1 MSIPRI
7 AIHRPVTMFMIS
19 GVIVLLGAIS
29 LLRLPVDLMPELQLP
44 SVTIRVSYPG
54 VGPREME
61 ESITRPIEQAVSA
74 VAGLEQVNATS
85 SEGQSVI
92 RLNFAWGTNLNVA
105 ADDVRSRID
114 RIRARLPEEA
124 DSPII
129 FKFDSTA
136 FPILFLAVE
145 GNFTPVQ
152 LRDIAENTLAQRLER
167 VPGVA
172 AVNVNGG
179 LRRQILVELSREKTS
194 ALGLSVDRIINL
206 LTVENQNMPLGE
218 VYEGDLAYMLRSPGQ
233 FTSLEEIGNL
243 VVMTRNGVPVYM
255 RDIAVIRDGAEDV
268 RSVIRVNG
276 KPGVRL
282 SINKQSGEN
291 TVEVSAAL
299 KREVEKINREVQGI
313 KLSVTSDTA
322 VFIDRSIHAV
332 REAVVLGSFLVVF
345 IIFTFLR
352 SIRSTL
358 IICTSIPISIF
369 GTFALLYFG
378 GYTLNT
384 MTFGGL
390 ALGVGMIVDAAI
402 VVLENTERHMH
413 MGKPPRQA
421 AIDGSE
427 EIWSAILASTL
438 THVAVF
444 VPLFFLAGFSSVLFR
459 QLSVVVIFSLMMSLF
474 VAVTIVPV
482 LCALVLTPPVPAD
495 QRKGVTGRLFT
506 WSERMLDAMDEGYR
520 RILHLALAHRA
531 LVVGISVL
539 LFVASIFVF
548 RTLSYELMPQTDEG
562 EVTVEAENAVGTRIE
577 RMEALMATLEE
588 RIRQVVP
595 EARTLVSSVGGFGF
609 QGSGGQHRGQ
619 ITIILSPRAERERS
633 SAQIA
638 TALRRQLAGL
648 PGTVVRARPSGGNFQ
663 LQRILGG
670 GTDARL
676 ALEIRGYDLEDARRL
691 SNEAKLLMEQTK
703 GLADVRLAK
712 DDARPE
718 LALRVD
724 RDKAAILGLT
734 VNQVATTVRTNIAG
748 TQAAFYRERGRE
760 YPIIVRLRA
769 EDRQRIDN
777 VNDVL
782 VSTPTGSLVQAKSL
796 MRVDNERGPVEIE
809 RKNLERVTRVNAE
822 LDGTLGDAVDAV
834 NARLPEL
841 RVPSDF
847 TVGFGAEVEEQAKA
861 FQQLK
866 WLLLLA
872 VILVY
877 AVMASQ
883 YESLRDPFI
892 IMFSIPLASIGVVL
906 ALKLTG
912 TAFSLQAYIGVIM
925 LAGIVVSNAILL
937 VDYTT
942 TLRRRDGLP
951 LHEAVET
958 AGRTRLRPII
968 MTTLTTILG
977 LVPMSLAFGEGAELQ
992 APLARVVIGGLAAST
1007 LITLVFVPT
1016 LYTIFEEGLPAW
1028 IRRVRGAKAPV
1039 TEGEAP
1045 ATGH

>member
-1 MSIPRI
+1 
-7 AIHRPVTMFMIS
+7 
-19 GVIVLLGAIS
+19 
-29 LLRLPVDLMPELQLP
+29 
-44 SVTIRVSYPG
+44 
-54 VGPREME
+54 
-61 ESITRPIEQAVSA
+61 
-74 VAGLEQVNATS
+74 
-85 SEGQSVI
+85 
-92 RLNFAWGTNLNVA
+92 
-105 ADDVRSRID
+105 
-114 RIRARLPEEA
+114 
-124 DSPII
+124 
-129 FKFDSTA
+129 
-136 FPILFLAVE
+136 
-145 GNFTPVQ
+145 
-152 LRDIAENTLAQRLER
+152 
-167 VPGVA
+167 
-172 AVNVNGG
+172 
-179 LRRQILVELSREKTS
+179 
-194 ALGLSVDRIINL
+194 
-206 LTVENQNMPLGE
+206 
-218 VYEGDLAYMLRSPGQ
+218 
-233 FTSLEEIGNL
+233 
-243 VVMTRNGVPVYM
+243 
-255 RDIAVIRDGAEDV
+255 
-268 RSVIRVNG
+268 
-276 KPGVRL
+276 
-282 SINKQSGEN
+282 
-291 TVEVSAAL
+291 
-299 KREVEKINREVQGI
+299 
-313 KLSVTSDTA
+313 
-322 VFIDRSIHAV
+322 
-332 REAVVLGSFLVVF
+332 
-345 IIFTFLR
+345 
-352 SIRSTL
+352 
-358 IICTSIPISIF
+358 
-369 GTFALLYFG
+369 
-378 GYTLNT
+378 
-384 MTFGGL
+384 
-390 ALGVGMIVDAAI
+390 
-402 VVLENTERHMH
+402 MH

-421 AIDGSE
+421 ALDGSE

-482 LCALVLTPPVPAD
+482 LCALVLTPPVPVE
-495 QRKGVTGRLFT
+495 QRKGLTGRLFT
-506 WSERMLDAMDEGYR
+506 WSERVLDGLDEGYR
-520 RILHLALAHRA
+520 KVLHVALAHRPT
-531 LVVGISVL
+531 VVGVSVL
-539 LFVASIFVF
+539 LFIASIFVF
-548 RTLSYELMPQTDEG
+548 STLSYELMPQTDEG

-577 RMEALMATLEE
+577 RMEATLATLEA
-588 RIRQVVP
+588 RIRQAVP
-595 EARTLVSSVGGFGF
+595 EARTLVSSVGGQGF
-609 QGSGGQHRGQ
+609 QGSGGQHRGA
-619 ITIILSPRAERERS
+619 ITLILAPRAERQRS

-638 TALRRQLAGL
+638 TALRKDLAGL

-676 ALEIRGYDLEDARRL
+676 ALEIRGYDLDDARRL
-691 SNEAKLLMEQTK
+691 SNDAKLLMERTK

-760 YPIIVRLRA
+760 YPIIVRLRP
-769 EDRQRIDN
+769 EDRQRVDN

-782 VSTPTGSLVQAKSL
+782 VSTPTGALVQAKSL

-834 NARLPEL
+834 NAQLPQL
-841 RVPSDF
+841 RVPPDF

-861 FQQLK
+861 FDQLR

-942 TLRRRDGLP
+942 TLRTRDKLP
-951 LHEAVET
+951 LRVAVET
-958 AGRTRLRPII
+958 AGRTRLRPIV

-977 LVPMSLAFGEGAELQ
+977 LVPMSLGLGEGAELQ

-1016 LYTIFEEGLPAW
+1016 LYTIFEEGLSAF
-1028 IRRVRGAKAPV
+1028 RRDPKA
-1039 TEGEAP
+1039 AP
-1045 ATGH
+1045 AVAEGDAPAPGH

>member
-1 MSIPRI
+1 MSIPRL

-19 GVIVLLGAIS
+19 GVIVLLGAIA

-44 SVTIRVSYPG
+44 SVTIRVAYPG

-179 LRRQILVELSREKTS
+179 LRRQILVELSREKTT
-194 ALGLSVDRIINL
+194 ALGLSVDRIITL

-218 VYEGDLAYMLRSPGQ
+218 VYEGDLSYMLRSPGQ

-243 VVMTRNGVPVYM
+243 VVLTRDGVPVYM

-268 RSVIRVNG
+268 RALIRVNG

-291 TVEVSAAL
+291 TVDVSAAL

-313 KLSVTSDTA
+313 KLSVTSDTS
-322 VFIDRSIHAV
+322 VFIDRSIAAV
-332 REAVVLGSFLVVF
+332 REAVFLGSFLVVF
-345 IIFTFLR
+345 IIFAFLR
-352 SIRSTL
+352 SFRSTL

-459 QLSVVVIFSLMMSLF
+459 QLSVVVIFSLRMSLF

-495 QRKGVTGRLFT
+495 QRTGLSGRGFT
-506 WSERMLDAMDEGYR
+506 WSERLLDAMDDRYR
-520 RILHLALAHRA
+520 RILHVALAHRPI
-531 LVVGISVL
+531 VVGASVL

-577 RMEALMATLEE
+577 RMEATLATLEAQ
-588 RIRQVVP
+588 IRRLTP
-595 EARTLVSSVGGFGF
+595 EARTIVSSVGGQGF
-609 QGSGGQHRGQ
+609 QNIGQHRGT
-619 ITIILSPRAERERS
+619 ITLILSPRPERQRS

-638 TALRRQLAGL
+638 TDLRKQLAGL
-648 PGTVVRARPSGGNFQ
+648 AGTVVRARPSGGNFQ

-676 ALEIRGYDLEDARRL
+676 ALEIRGYDLDDARRL
-691 SNEAKLLMEQTK
+691 SNEAKLLMEQTT

-760 YPIIVRLRA
+760 YPIVVRLRP

-782 VSTPTGSLVQAKSL
+782 VSTPTGKLVQAKSL

-822 LDGTLGDAVDAV
+822 LDGPLGDAVDAV

-861 FQQLK
+861 FAQLR

-892 IMFSIPLASIGVVL
+892 IMFSIPLAAIGVVL
-906 ALKLTG
+906 ALKLTN

-942 TLRRRDGLP
+942 TLRTRDKMELRA
-951 LHEAVET
+951 AVET

-977 LVPMSLAFGEGAELQ
+977 LVPMSLGIGEGAELQ

-1016 LYTIFEEGLPAW
+1016 LYTIFEEGLSAFRLKRPAA
-1028 IRRVRGAKAPV
+1028 VSS
-1039 TEGEAP
+1039 ESEAP
-1045 ATGH
+1045 AAGH